1 MKAIVCEMCGSHDVV
16 KQDGLYVCQTCG
28 TKYSVEDAKKL
39 MVEIEGP
46 VDVSGSTVKVDDSE
60 STEKILQLARRAAS
74 EGNSGNAAKYYEMV
88 ALSRPDDWEAG
99 FYTVYYQASCC
110 KIAEIAGAAS
120 RVNNTLPGTI
130 TAIKNT
136 VPADQQKAAYT
147 KVAENVLSLRNSFH
161 RAAYN
166 HFRQFET
173 VSGAA
178 EEFNSRINAY
188 NNMVFL
194 LADRI
199 WTTFHDKDLA
209 IRLIQRCDGP
219 ELPAAYKRE
228 IYRLVS
234 RIDPA
239 KGTAAKA
246 ELNRQE
252 RKKANGFIIAG
263 IVFLLIG
270 IIVKAAC
277 SGNEDIAMIGT
288 AALIVSLIPGIGFL
302 ILGIKRRSAAK

>member
-1 MKAIVCEMCGSHDVV
+1 MKAIVCEMCGSHDVM

-74 EGNSGNAAKYYEMV
+74 EGNSENAAKYYEMV
-88 ALSRPDDWEAG
+88 ALSRPDDWEAS
-99 FYTVYYQASCC
+99 FYTVYYQASSC
-110 KIAEIAGAAS
+110 KIAEIAGAAT
-120 RVNNTLPGTI
+120 RVTNNLQRTI

-147 KVAENVLSLRNSFH
+147 NIADKVLSLRNAFH

-166 HFRQFET
+166 HFKQFET
-173 VSGAA
+173 VSGSA

-194 LADRI
+194 LADKI
-199 WTTFHDKDLA
+199 WNTFHNKELA

-228 IYRLVS
+228 IYRLVA

-239 KGTAAKA
+239 KGRAAKE
-246 ELNRQE
+246 ELNRKE
-252 RKKANGFIIAG
+252 RKKATGFIVAG
-263 IVFLLIG
+263 IICILIG
-270 IIVKAAC
+270 IIIKVSCGA
-277 SGNEDIAMIGT
+277 NEESAMIGT